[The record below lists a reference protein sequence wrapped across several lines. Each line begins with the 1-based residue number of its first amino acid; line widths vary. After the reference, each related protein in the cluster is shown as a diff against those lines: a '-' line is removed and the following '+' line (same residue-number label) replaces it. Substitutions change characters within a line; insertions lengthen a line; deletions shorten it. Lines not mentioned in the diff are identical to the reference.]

1 MKEKPFLTIGM
12 ATYDDYHGVYF
23 STQSLRMHHKEV
35 MDEVEI
41 LIVDNNPQGQHG
53 QECKNFAGWSN
64 NVRYIPES
72 KWVSTAVRDKIFQE
86 AKGDFVMSMD
96 CHVLFEEGVIKKLI
110 DFYKKNPSTKNL
122 HQGPLIY
129 DDLKGMSTHFD
140 PVWRSEMYGTWG
152 NDARAEDKD
161 AEPFEI
167 PMQGLGI
174 FSCKKDAWPG
184 FNSAF
189 RGFGGEEGYIHEKF
203 RQRGDKC
210 LCLPFLR
217 WVHRFGRPDGVKYP
231 LTREN
236 KVRNY
241 IIGHIELGLNLEPL
255 FNHFSEY
262 MALPQLETI
271 FEECIHEMEKQ
282 KK

>member
-1 MKEKPFLTIGM
+1 
-12 ATYDDYHGVYF
+12 
-23 STQSLRMHHKEV
+23 MH
-35 MDEVEI
+35 
-41 LIVDNNPQGQHG
+41 
-53 QECKNFAGWSN
+53 
-64 NVRYIPES
+64 
-72 KWVSTAVRDKIFQE
+72 
-86 AKGDFVMSMD
+86 
-96 CHVLFEEGVIKKLI
+96 
-110 DFYKKNPSTKNL
+110 
-122 HQGPLIY
+122 
-129 DDLKGMSTHFD
+129 
-140 PVWRSEMYGTWG
+140 
-152 NDARAEDKD
+152 
-161 AEPFEI
+161 
-167 PMQGLGI
+167 GLGI
-174 FSCKKDAWPG
+174 FSCKKDAGPG

-255 FNHFSEY
+255 FSHFSEY
-262 MALPQLETI
+262 MALPQLEKI

>member
-1 MKEKPFLTIGM
+1 MNNPFLTIGM

-23 STQSLRMHHKEV
+23 SIQSLRMHHKEV

-53 QECKNFAGWSN
+53 QECKNLAGWSN

-72 KWVSTAVRDKIFQE
+72 
-86 AKGDFVMSMD
+86 
-96 CHVLFEEGVIKKLI
+96 
-110 DFYKKNPSTKNL
+110 
-122 HQGPLIY
+122 
-129 DDLKGMSTHFD
+129 
-140 PVWRSEMYGTWG
+140 
-152 NDARAEDKD
+152 RAEDKD

-241 IIGHIELGLNLEPL
+241 IIGHIEMGLNLEPL
-255 FNHFSEY
+255 FSHFSEY
-262 MALPQLETI
+262 MALPQLEKI